1 MRQTRVAQSTFNYT
15 KKSYSRLHK
24 PCISSDLLT
33 PQDRLTGVKFGLEIH
48 RVRDFH
54 SMHCVYNGCRDRQ
67 LN

>member
-48 RVRDFH
+48 RVR
-54 SMHCVYNGCRDRQ
+54 
-67 LN
+67 